1 MSNSGHEVPSFFKL
15 LVLGSRPRTLPAAVV
30 PVFVGAASV
39 ANIGTEHWWRVG
51 LAIVVSVSLQIA
63 VNYANDYSDGVR
75 GTDDNRVGP
84 LRLVGSGLVAPRVV
98 KNAAIA
104 MLGVAAVAGV
114 VLASVSSWWIIAIG
128 AAAMLAAWTYT
139 GGPRPY
145 GYAGLGEVFVFV
157 FFGVVAT
164 VGSEFV
170 IENQITL
177 VAAVASVA
185 VGCFACALLVVNNLR
200 DLRGDRDVGK
210 VTLAV
215 RMGDTNSRYFFCGL
229 FVVAAVSVISVAVVA
244 GAWPLLGLA
253 GFVFVIPAARAVL
266 GGAEGRDLV
275 VVLGQVGRAQ
285 LLFGVFFSAGLLL
298 AL

>member
-1 MSNSGHEVPSFFKL
+1 MFKL

-63 VNYANDYSDGVR
+63 VNYANDYSDGIR

-170 IENQITL
+170 IEKQITL

-229 FVVAAVSVISVAVVA
+229 FVVAAVSVISVAAVA

-253 GFVFVIPAARAVL
+253 GFVFVIPATRAVL

>member
-1 MSNSGHEVPSFFKL
+1 MPSFFKL